1 MEGGRKLVIKSINLE
16 KWSIDWGFK
25 LSVAKSC
32 MFFSKNEVAD
42 NIQLF
47 LYGQPMGRV
56 SKHQHFGLWFNE
68 KYTVARKTI

>member
-32 MFFSKNEVAD
+32 MFFSKNKVADCD

-47 LYGQPMGRV
+47 LYGQPMRRV
-56 SKHQHFGLWFNE
+56 SKYKYLGL
-68 KYTVARKTI
+68 